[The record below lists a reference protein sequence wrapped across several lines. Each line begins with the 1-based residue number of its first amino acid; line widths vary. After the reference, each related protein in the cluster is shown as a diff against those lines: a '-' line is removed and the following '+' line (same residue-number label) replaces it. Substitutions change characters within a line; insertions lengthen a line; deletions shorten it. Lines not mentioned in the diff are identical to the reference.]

1 MNDAKAHPPKFFG
14 TPPPRTQP
22 FTLGEVN
29 AALDELRDAARFA
42 TTAMHVPGLS
52 IALVFRENGMFRLRH
67 HEGFGVKHLG
77 RAEGVGP
84 DTLFPCASLSKPV
97 SGTLIAAGK
106 GKDATWDEVVKQRN
120 GDPYHLA
127 ALPEPITL
135 RDWLSHTSGLPD
147 EAGDLME
154 VDPSISRDEII
165 RNVLEIQTGLE
176 KGVYHYTNFGYTIG
190 CLGAMHALSPSDD
203 WESFSTAALR
213 DLGMEHSTY
222 RFTSAFGPGAGDR
235 VVPHTRV
242 PEGDGWR
249 VNEDEERNPS
259 QQAPA
264 GSLISSGRDMVAFLE
279 KHLDGRFG
287 NYPPRGGAAEG
298 KHVVYSLGW
307 NVTDYSRETGFTNA
321 INATSFSHS
330 GAFLL
335 GAATHVRVD
344 PDAGV
349 GVAILTNGEPV
360 GVPEA
365 LAMIFFNHLYAQ
377 EGRSE
382 FEADGKLDYGKV
394 LGMFRAIVLAQL
406 NASTVQPAATSSS
419 SATETISG

>member
-1 MNDAKAHPPKFFG
+1 MTIPKFFD

-22 FTLGEVN
+22 FTLDEVN

-42 TTAMHVPGLS
+42 TPANVPGLS

-67 HEGFGVKHLG
+67 HEGFGVKRLG

-84 DTLFPCASLSKPV
+84 DTSFPCASLSKPV
-97 SGTLIAAGK
+97 SATLIAARK

-120 GDPYHLA
+120 GDPYRLA

-147 EAGDLME
+147 QVGDDLE
-154 VDPSISRDEII
+154 LEDPSISRDEII
-165 RNVLEIQTGLE
+165 RTVLETQTGLE

-222 RFTSAFGPGAGDR
+222 RFTSAFAPGAGDR
-235 VVPHTRV
+235 VVPHLVT
-242 PEGDGWR
+242 EGDGWR
-249 VNEDEERNPS
+249 VNEDKERDPS
-259 QQAPA
+259 RQAPA
-264 GSLISSGRDMVAFLE
+264 GSLISSARDMVSFLE
-279 KHLDGRFG
+279 THLEGRFG
-287 NYPPRGGAAEG
+287 NYPPRGGVAEG
-298 KHVVYSLGW
+298 KHAVYSLGW

-321 INATSFSHS
+321 INATAFSHS

-382 FEADGKLDYGKV
+382 FETDGKLDYGKV
-394 LGMFRAIVLAQL
+394 FGKFGEIVHAQL
-406 NASTVQPAATSSS
+406 HPSTAQPAATSSS
-419 SATETISG
+419 SAAVTISG

>member
-1 MNDAKAHPPKFFG
+1 MNDGNARLPKFFDI
-14 TPPPRTQP
+14 PPPRTQP

-52 IALVFRENGMFRLRH
+52 IALVFRENGTFRLRH
-67 HEGFGVKHLG
+67 HEGFGVKRLG
-77 RAEGVGP
+77 HPEEVGP
-84 DTLFPCASLSKPV
+84 HTSFPCASLSKPV
-97 SGTLIAAGK
+97 SATLIAAAK

-120 GDPYHLA
+120 GEPYRLA

-147 EAGDLME
+147 QVGDDLE
-154 VDPSISRDEII
+154 LEDPSISRDEII
-165 RNVLEIQTGLE
+165 RTVLETKTGLE

-222 RFTSAFGPGAGDR
+222 RFTSAFAPAAGDR
-235 VVPHTRV
+235 VVPHLRV
-242 PEGDGWR
+242 SKGDGWR
-249 VNEDEERNPS
+249 VNEDNERDPS
-259 QQAPA
+259 RQAPA
-264 GSLISSGRDMVAFLE
+264 GSLISSARDMVAFLE
-279 KHLDGRFG
+279 THLDGRFG
-287 NYPPRGGAAEG
+287 NFPPRGGVAEG
-298 KHVVYSLGW
+298 KHAVYSLGW

-321 INATSFSHS
+321 INATAFSHS

-382 FEADGKLDYGKV
+382 FETDGKLDYGKV
-394 LGMFRAIVLAQL
+394 LGKFAEIVHAQL
-406 NASTVQPAATSSS
+406 HPSTPQPAEIAV
-419 SATETISG
+419 

>member
-1 MNDAKAHPPKFFG
+1 MNDTSARLPKFFAA
-14 TPPPRTQP
+14 PPPRTKP
-22 FTLGEVN
+22 FTLDEVN

-42 TTAMHVPGLS
+42 TPANVPGLS
-52 IALVFRENGMFRLRH
+52 IALVFRENGIFRLRH
-67 HEGFGVKHLG
+67 HEGFGVKRLG
-77 RAEGVGP
+77 RAAEVGP

-97 SGTLIAAGK
+97 SGTLIAAAK

-120 GDPYHLA
+120 GDPYQLA

-135 RDWLSHTSGLPD
+135 REWLNHTSGLPD
-147 EAGDLME
+147 EAGDLLE
-154 VDPSISRDEII
+154 LENPSISRDEII
-165 RNVLEIQTGLE
+165 REVLQTRTGLE
-176 KGVYHYTNFGYTIG
+176 RGVYHYTNFGYTIG

-203 WESFSTAALR
+203 WESFSTTVLR

-222 RFTSAFGPGAGDR
+222 RFTSAFAPGAGDR
-235 VVPHTRV
+235 VVPHLRV
-242 PEGDGWR
+242 KDGDGWR
-249 VNEDEERNPS
+249 VNEDNEREPS
-259 QQAPA
+259 RQAPA
-264 GSLISSGRDMVAFLE
+264 GSLISSARDMVSFLE
-279 KHLDGRFG
+279 THLEGRFG
-287 NYPPRGGAAEG
+287 NYPPRGGVAEG
-298 KHVVYSLGW
+298 NHAVYSLGW

-321 INATSFSHS
+321 INTTSFSHS

-382 FEADGKLDYGKV
+382 FEKDGKLDYGKV
-394 LGMFRAIVLAQL
+394 LDTFSALVRAQL
-406 NASTVQPAATSSS
+406 SQRKN
-419 SATETISG
+419 

>member
-1 MNDAKAHPPKFFG
+1 MTDANARLPKFFD

-22 FTLGEVN
+22 FTLDEVN

-52 IALVFRENGMFRLRH
+52 IAVVFRENGMFRLRH
-67 HEGFGVKHLG
+67 HEGFGVKRLG
-77 RAEGVGP
+77 RPEGVGP
-84 DTLFPCASLSKPV
+84 DTLFPCASLSKPI
-97 SGTLIAAGK
+97 SATLIAAAK
-106 GKDATWDEVVKQRN
+106 GKDATWDEVVNQRN
-120 GDPYHLA
+120 GDPYQIA

-147 EAGDLME
+147 EVGDDLE
-154 VDPSISRDEII
+154 LEDPSISRDEII
-165 RNVLEIQTGLE
+165 RTVLETRTGLE

-190 CLGAMHALSPSDD
+190 CLGALHALSPSDD
-203 WESFSTAALR
+203 WETFSTAALR

-222 RFTSAFGPGAGDR
+222 RFTSAFAPGAGDR
-235 VVPHTRV
+235 VVPHLRV
-242 PEGDGWR
+242 AEGDGWR
-249 VNEDEERNPS
+249 VNEDKERDPS
-259 QQAPA
+259 RQAPA
-264 GSLISSGRDMVAFLE
+264 GSLISSAPDMVAFLE
-279 KHLDGRFG
+279 THLDGRFG
-287 NYPPRGGAAEG
+287 NYPPRGGVAEG
-298 KHVVYSLGW
+298 NHAVYSLGW
-307 NVTDYSRETGFTNA
+307 NVSDYTRKTGFTNA
-321 INATSFSHS
+321 VNATSFSHS

-382 FEADGKLDYGKV
+382 FETDGKLDYGKV
-394 LGMFRAIVLAQL
+394 LDRFRAIALAQL
-406 NASTVQPAATSSS
+406 YPSTAQL
-419 SATETISG
+419 SG

>member
-1 MNDAKAHPPKFFG
+1 MTDVNARLPKFFD

-67 HEGFGVKHLG
+67 QEGFGVKRLG
-77 RAEGVGP
+77 RAEEVGP
-84 DTLFPCASLSKPV
+84 DTLFPCASVSKPV
-97 SGTLIAAGK
+97 SATLIAARK
-106 GKDATWDEVVKQRN
+106 GKDATWDEVVNQRN
-120 GDPYHLA
+120 GEPYRLA

-147 EAGDLME
+147 EEGDDLE
-154 VDPSISRDEII
+154 LTNPSISRDEII
-165 RNVLEIQTGLE
+165 RTVLETRTGLE

-203 WESFSTAALR
+203 WETFSTAALR

-222 RFTSAFGPGAGDR
+222 RFTSAFAPGAGDR
-235 VVPHTRV
+235 VVPHLRV
-242 PEGDGWR
+242 SNGDGWR
-249 VNEDEERNPS
+249 VNEDKERDPS
-259 QQAPA
+259 RQAPA
-264 GSLISSGRDMVAFLE
+264 GSLISSARDMVAFLE
-279 KHLDGRFG
+279 THLEGRFG
-287 NYPPRGGAAEG
+287 NYPPRGGVAEG
-298 KHVVYSLGW
+298 EHAVYSLGW
-307 NVTDYSRETGFTNA
+307 NVIDYSRETGFTNA
-321 INATSFSHS
+321 INATAFSHS

-349 GVAILTNGEPV
+349 GVAIITNGEPV

-365 LAMIFFNHLYAQ
+365 LALIFFNHLYAQ

-382 FEADGKLDYGKV
+382 FETDGKLDYGKV
-394 LGMFRAIVLAQL
+394 LGKFSEIVRARLHPSTAQ
-406 NASTVQPAATSSS
+406 AAATSSS
-419 SATETISG
+419 SAREIAV

>member
-1 MNDAKAHPPKFFG
+1 MSDASARPPKFFD

-52 IALVFRENGMFRLRH
+52 IALVFRENGIFRLRH

-97 SGTLIAAGK
+97 SATLIAAGK

-120 GDPYHLA
+120 GEPYRLA

-147 EAGDLME
+147 EVGDDLE
-154 VDPSISRDEII
+154 LEDPSISRDEII
-165 RNVLEIQTGLE
+165 RQVLETQTGLE

-190 CLGAMHALSPSDD
+190 CLGAVHALSPSDD

-222 RFTSAFGPGAGDR
+222 RFTSAFAPGAGDR
-235 VVPHTRV
+235 VVPHLRV

-249 VNEDEERNPS
+249 VNEDKERDPS
-259 QQAPA
+259 RQAPA
-264 GSLISSGRDMVAFLE
+264 GSLISSARDMVSFLE
-279 KHLDGRFG
+279 THLDGRFG
-287 NYPPRGGAAEG
+287 NYPPRGGVAEG
-298 KHVVYSLGW
+298 KHAVYSLGW

-330 GAFLL
+330 GAFML

-382 FEADGKLDYGKV
+382 FETDGKLDYGKV
-394 LGMFRAIVLAQL
+394 LDTFRALVLAQL
-406 NASTVQPAATSSS
+406 NASRAQPGATSSS
-419 SATETISG
+419 GAKEIAV